1 MTNNFLILVELFLQ
15 NLYNVEKM
23 ILNNLKISHNISY
36 NIDGKFYVRL
46 I

>member
-15 NLYNVEKM
+15 NLYSVEKM
-23 ILNNLKISHNISY
+23 ILNNLKVSHISY
-36 NIDGKFYVRL
+36 NIDGKFYVQL